1 MTTKLSV
8 FPDTDP
14 EEVKE
19 DATSM
24 EKKPK
29 RRKRRTKAQIAADK
43 EAQALGFKDA
53 ADQQAQEAK
62 MGESQVSEGEPQA
75 GGSGVQP
82 VAEDIVQDTGPQDT
96 GPKSGFTY
104 GGRWNLGGSTYC
116 VTELHDDGS
125 VTFKPVV

>member
-29 RRKRRTKAQIAADK
+29 RRKRRTKAEITADN
-43 EAQALGFKDA
+43 EAQALGFEDA

-62 MGESQVSEGEPQA
+62 MGESQVAEGEPQA

-82 VAEDIVQDTGPQDT
+82 VAEETIKDTGLKT
-96 GPKSGFTY
+96 GFTY
-104 GGRWNLGGSTYC
+104 GGRWNLGGKTYT
-116 VTELHDDGS
+116 VAELHDDGS

>member
-29 RRKRRTKAQIAADK
+29 RRKRRTKAEIAADK
-43 EAQALGFKDA
+43 EARALGFKDA

-62 MGESQVSEGEPQA
+62 MGESQSDAGEPQA
-75 GGSGVQP
+75 GGSEVQP
-82 VAEDIVQDTGPQDT
+82 VAEETIKDTGLKT
-96 GPKSGFTY
+96 GFTY
-104 GGRWNLGGSTYC
+104 GGRWNLGGKTYT